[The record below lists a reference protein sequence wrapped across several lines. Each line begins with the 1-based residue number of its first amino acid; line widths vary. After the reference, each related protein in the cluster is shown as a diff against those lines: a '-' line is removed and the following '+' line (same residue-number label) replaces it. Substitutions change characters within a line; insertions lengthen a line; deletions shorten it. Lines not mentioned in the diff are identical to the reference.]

1 MNINGNNNGLLEEA
15 IQVETQF
22 QLIFYS
28 AMFVQCVVH
37 GRVHLKLLYI
47 PSDMN
52 LNTSVYL
59 VLQDLRGIFYYS
71 DSCFISL

>member
-37 GRVHLKLLYI
+37 GRVRLTLLYI

-52 LNTSVYL
+52 LNTVYL
-59 VLQDLRGIFYYS
+59 VHQDL
-71 DSCFISL
+71 